1 MLQHLRQLLSRLR
14 SRRASPA
21 YDQRLR
27 AEIERYRAVANVHD
41 LPEIFHCWSNK
52 YIAPKMA
59 EVLGVTGVD
68 QFYARYIQ
76 QYADENPGTD
86 VVIASIGAGNSD
98 TEVRVAAL
106 LRAAGLIRF
115 RFRCLDIN
123 PAMLQRGR
131 DAAAQQGLGQHFE
144 FLETDVARWRE
155 AGPLGVV
162 MANHSLHHI
171 EDLEGTFARI
181 HQAIGAGGYFLT
193 CDMIG
198 RNGHMRWPEA
208 LAVVHDIWRTMPDRY
223 KYNHQLRRFE
233 ALYENWDCSKEGFE
247 GIRAQDILPLLVE
260 RFAFEAFVAFG
271 NIPDLFVDR
280 GFGHNLSPQNPEDV
294 AFVDRIGALNDQ
306 LIDAG
311 RIKPTQ
317 MIAVLR
323 TRSVRPCRH
332 HRHWTP
338 EYCVRRPAAG

>member
-1 MLQHLRQLLSRLR
+1 
-14 SRRASPA
+14 
-21 YDQRLR
+21 
-27 AEIERYRAVANVHD
+27 
-41 LPEIFHCWSNK
+41 
-52 YIAPKMA
+52 
-59 EVLGVTGVD
+59 
-68 QFYARYIQ
+68 
-76 QYADENPGTD
+76 
-86 VVIASIGAGNSD
+86 
-98 TEVRVAAL
+98 
-106 LRAAGLIRF
+106 
-115 RFRCLDIN
+115 
-123 PAMLQRGR
+123 MLQRGR
-131 DAAAQQGLGQHFE
+131 EAAKQQGLSPHFE

-155 AGPLGVV
+155 TGPLGVV

-181 HQAIGAGGYFLT
+181 HQAIGARGYFLT

-233 ALYENWDCSKEGFE
+233 ALYENWDCSKKGFE

-260 RFAFEAFVAFG
+260 RFAFEAFVAYG
-271 NIPDLFVDR
+271 NIPDPFLDR
-280 GFGHNLSPQNPEDV
+280 GFGHNLSPQNPEDL

-306 LIDAG
+306 LIDEG

-323 TRSVRPCRH
+323 TQPVRPCRH